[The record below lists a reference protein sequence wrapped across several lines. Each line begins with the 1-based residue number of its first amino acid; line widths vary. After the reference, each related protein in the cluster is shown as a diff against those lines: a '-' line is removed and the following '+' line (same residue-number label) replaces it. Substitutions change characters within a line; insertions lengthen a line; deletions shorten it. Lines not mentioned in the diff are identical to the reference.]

1 MRHHNCTWHEGTFR
15 SFTTRNGV
23 TITAPYNNGNRT
35 YAKPDVTRRYIQIIQ
50 YVADHPGCKRPEIYE
65 AVFGGKFSHG
75 SQSEIFSELLYDD
88 LIDYDTKTF
97 KYVAT
102 PKGMKLLKVAY
113 LRSMEK
119 LVKGEKGA
127 K

>member
-1 MRHHNCTWHEGTFR
+1 MRHHNCTWREGTFR
-15 SFTTRNGV
+15 SFTTKNGV
-23 TITAPYNNGNRT
+23 TITEPYSNGNRT

-50 YVADHPGCKRPEIYE
+50 FVHDNPGCKRPEIYE

-102 PKGMKLLKVAY
+102 PKGVELLKVAY
-113 LRSMEK
+113 LRSMERF
-119 LVKGEKGA
+119 VKAEWK
-127 K
+127 